1 MRKLDAL
8 AERVDGIANQRS
20 SPHAER
26 IEELREG
33 LERKI
38 ENLRQDVAALTRQ
51 SSQGNSI
58 ATDLLFRHD
67 APSSDLDE
75 SILELN
81 RVTECAVTAARSN
94 EISGKTE
101 PLPPPPV
108 AAAQT
113 ALDAARAAADDASDV
128 DHDLIRHPTQRVMAM
143 LSQESS
149 PAPSPPPGPRLDG
162 SGPRVTIGADPY
174 ALARGLE
181 RSNSGEISP
190 GRPVSDEPRTWRSRS
205 SITNET
211 PLFTPQSTR
220 TWSDDDCLSPRSMP
234 EPPSRSETTPSPPR
248 VPVRVRELSFR
259 RPSLNRLASL
269 EEDDEEAEQS
279 PPPTVIPV
287 RFDSTDVANIDDD
300 EASPPEGTGINALDS
315 TVADLDDEG
324 AINALG
330 DTPDLAQGVSPPP
343 SSAAES
349 DAADPGDEA
358 CTSSA
363 EEGDPTEPTDA
374 AVDDGS
380 TLQRVND
387 SLDDGSTLQRGD
399 DEASGSSS
407 SEEGDEPTDCAVDDG
422 STVRHRLTNDAGSGT
437 DDDSTASTAFDTAVE
452 ALSPDGLSPQ
462 DSKVATRSPSLSPVP
477 GSPPAGLTLREL
489 ATTPTREWPAPQ
501 PAPSSFIAAANAA
514 TPAPLSSDGSAA
526 AADPE
531 ALTPASPASSGG
543 GRVISSADGMAP
555 FGEPDPSPPA
565 GVYSATLSSMPPPPP
580 RSWLSP
586 VRSPVASRPVRSP
599 VASRP
604 NPPRRYLTP
613 PRTRAASPPRTRYD
627 FQSPQPSDA
636 RFAAQFRAA
645 ATASANGKKGEL
657 RRMRDE
663 YAALKRD
670 LADKKSRR

>member
-1 MRKLDAL
+1 MVERAAAEKL
-8 AERVDGIANQRS
+8 S
-20 SPHAER
+20 
-26 IEELREG
+26 
-33 LERKI
+33 
-38 ENLRQDVAALTRQ
+38 DVT
-51 SSQGNSI
+51 
-58 ATDLLFRHD
+58 
-67 APSSDLDE
+67 
-75 SILELN
+75 
-81 RVTECAVTAARSN
+81 
-94 EISGKTE
+94 
-101 PLPPPPV
+101 V

-113 ALDAARAAADDASDV
+113 ALDAARAAAARIETAASPATDSSPSLRASPETDTSGEVDALWPGAEPADGDARRAQFARGLVTYDDASDV
-128 DHDLIRHPTQRVMAM
+128 DHDLIRHATQRVMAM

-149 PAPSPPPGPRLDG
+149 PAPSPPPPPGPKLDG

-181 RSNSGEISP
+181 RSNSGEMSP

-279 PPPTVIPV
+279 PPPTVSPV
-287 RFDSTDVANIDDD
+287 RFDSMDVADLDD
-300 EASPPEGTGINALDS
+300 EASPPID
-315 TVADLDDEG
+315 
-324 AINALG
+324 ALG
-330 DTPDLAQGVSPPP
+330 DTPDLARGVSPPP

-349 DAADPGDEA
+349 DAAVDEEG
-358 CTSSA
+358 CTSA

-380 TLQRVND
+380 TLRPAND

-407 SEEGDEPTDCAVDDG
+407 SEEGDEPTDGAVDDG

-462 DSKVATRSPSLSPVP
+462 DSKVAARSPSLSPVP

-586 VRSPVASRPVRSP
+586 VPSPVAPRPSPVRP
-599 VASRP
+599 RG

-613 PRTRAASPPRTRYD
+613 PRTSAAPPPRRHLTPPRTSRAASPPRTRYD

-636 RFAAQFRAA
+636 RFAADFRRA